1 MVWSRLYLPAGG
13 GGGEKAEGKPEQP
26 SKAGDVGYIEVK
38 TFR

>member
-1 MVWSRLYLPAGG
+1 MWSGRDSTSEVVV
-13 GGGEKAEGKPEQP
+13 GEKAEGMPEQP